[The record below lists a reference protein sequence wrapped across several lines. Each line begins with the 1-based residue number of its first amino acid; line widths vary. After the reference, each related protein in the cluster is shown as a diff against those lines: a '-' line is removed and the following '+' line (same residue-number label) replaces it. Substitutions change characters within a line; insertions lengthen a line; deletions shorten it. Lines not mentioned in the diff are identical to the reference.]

1 MNDNNKMLERVLLM
15 MKYDSSKTLT
25 ENSDVVRNV
34 FSKQLNEQNNKKKFV
49 QTVGQKVKDAE
60 MAIAK
65 ATAQKAANAAKN
77 TTKNVTNVNVKIGG
91 TPSGLSTDQIKQEVA
106 IFTKNLRGGKSGK
119 PTKAESEQIKQY
131 ADKLASGQIKP
142 QNLAPVPKGASTPP
156 PKGGGPKGGG
166 KKGKPNPPTP
176 NDKSILSRLG
186 NNIKNNKGKWLVG
199 IVGAGLTVGG
209 IYAYLQPKVSPC
221 LLDSL
226 SEDEIA
232 SLGEAGTT
240 GKISRAQVGNRLADL
255 NGGLSFNMD
264 SNTVTTGNG
273 KYSGSYS
280 CDGNAIKVSIA
291 GADFLIGSTGGADT
305 GTSGGGGTTGGGGG
319 GGSRYKQCA
328 ETFPIAMYCK
338 NSTIARV
345 QGCIGVTQDG
355 AFGPKT
361 SSALVAKGV
370 DGSSITQASVD
381 KVCGGGQ
388 PGKQSAPGSDAEED
402 DAGGGNTMTIK
413 SNAPMAN
420 DDADEA

>member
-1 MNDNNKMLERVLLM
+1 MNDNKNMLERVLLM
-15 MKYDSSKTLT
+15 MKYDSSKTLK
-25 ENSDVVRNV
+25 ENSDVVRNE
-34 FSKQLNEQNNKKKFV
+34 FAQQLNEAPPKFRAKPKPKLSAPKAP
-49 QTVGQKVKDAE
+49 KVAP
-60 MAIAK
+60 
-65 ATAQKAANAAKN
+65 
-77 TTKNVTNVNVKIGG
+77 TKI
-91 TPSGLSTDQIKQEVA
+91 TPSGLSVGDIKSQVA
-106 IFTKNLRGGKSGK
+106 TYAKTPLPNGKLPTPAQQVAYGK
-119 PTKAESEQIKQY
+119 QLAAGKAT
-131 ADKLASGQIKP
+131 P
-142 QNLAPVPKGASTPP
+142 MTAPGKTAPKSTVTTTTTTTTT
-156 PKGGGPKGGG
+156 GGG
-166 KKGKPNPPTP
+166 KGAKPTTTGGRKPRKTPTP
-176 NDKSILSRLG
+176 KDKSILAKIG
-186 NNIKNNKGKWLVG
+186 NNIKNNKVKWSVG
-199 IVGAGLTVGG
+199 LIAGVGLTTAA
-209 IYAYLQPKVSPC
+209 IYYFLQPKVSPC

-226 SEDEIA
+226 SEEELA

-240 GKISRAQVGNRLADL
+240 GKITRKEIGNRFADK
-255 NGGLSFNMD
+255 NGGLTFGLD
-264 SNTVTTGNG
+264 NTKVTTGNG
-273 KYSGSYS
+273 QYSGSYS

-291 GADFLIGSTGGADT
+291 GMDFMIGSTGGTDG
-305 GTSGGGGTTGGGGG
+305 GTTGGGGTSGGGG